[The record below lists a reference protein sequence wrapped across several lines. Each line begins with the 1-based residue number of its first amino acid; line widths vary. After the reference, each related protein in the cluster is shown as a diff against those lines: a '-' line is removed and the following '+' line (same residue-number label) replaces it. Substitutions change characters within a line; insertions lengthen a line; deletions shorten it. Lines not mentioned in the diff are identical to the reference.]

1 MIAKKSFY
9 EFSAVFDE
17 EIQTGKLMERRQSQL
32 RVKNELQCVALVVI
46 DDYLLDDFVGKLKFD
61 SFYVLKKN
69 VNVIPR

>member
-17 EIQTGKLMERRQSQL
+17 EIQTGKLRERRQNQL

-61 SFYVLKKN
+61 
-69 VNVIPR
+69 